1 MWHITQPYL
10 VVIRTQCLHQTL
22 VLQCWSYME
31 LLSLTLLRC
40 CASSKRC
47 LSNIVLWAL
56 NFALMG
62 ILRPCRGTLRTN
74 VTMRKLH
81 QKPANLAW
89 KQEKFSSHYKW
100 QQRIALAEM
109 SSWNREQKTKTRQV
123 STFAFC
129 LPGSCCKFTFL
140 PATETPL
147 LIDSQVLRLLSTLQ
161 MIACIHGYKTI
172 LPTVRAL
179 NEKSDIKKQAKAWS
193 PSAGGLS
200 EKNYCCSTSL
210 PAEPTATNVYPATAS
225 CSEACS

>member
-47 LSNIVLWAL
+47 LSNIALWAL

-62 ILRPCRGTLRTN
+62 ILWPCRGTLRTN

-100 QQRIALAEM
+100 QRRIAKNFG
-109 SSWNREQKTKTRQV
+109 WDEQLKQRTENKNQT
-123 STFAFC
+123 SFYFC
-129 LPGSCCKFTFL
+129 FL
-140 PATETPL
+140 PPRQLLQVYFSPCHWNTSSDWLAGVEVTVHTPD
-147 LIDSQVLRLLSTLQ
+147 DSTYTRLQ
-161 MIACIHGYKTI
+161 
-172 LPTVRAL
+172 
-179 NEKSDIKKQAKAWS
+179 
-193 PSAGGLS
+193 
-200 EKNYCCSTSL
+200 NYLTYC
-210 PAEPTATNVYPATAS
+210 
-225 CSEACS
+225 ACSKWEIRH